1 MRRTRFDTAPCPI
14 ARTTDL
20 MGDSWTSMV
29 LREIAYGM
37 RRFEQIQE
45 RLDCSRATL
54 TERLTRLVDERLLD
68 KSAYQSNPLR
78 YEYSLTPKGLAFFDV
93 LAAMWRFGEDWLFP
107 ANEKHPAGASIEMIN
122 AETGTVIN
130 AQVVDVNTGQPI
142 NLATLKVRRKRRP
155 DSETAISVATL
166 AKTEAAN

>member
-20 MGDSWTSMV
+20 MGDWWTPMV

-54 TERLTRLVDERLLD
+54 TERLTRLVDEGLLD
-68 KSAYQSNPLR
+68 KSPYQSNPPR
-78 YEYSLTPKGLAFFDV
+78 YEYSFTPKGLAFFDV

-107 ANEKHPAGASIEMIN
+107 ANEKHPSGASIEMIN
-122 AETGTVIN
+122 AKTGAVIN
-130 AQVVDVNTGQPI
+130 AQVVDANTGQPI

-155 DSETAISVATL
+155 DPVDPITVVA
-166 AKTEAAN
+166 K

>member
-1 MRRTRFDTAPCPI
+1 MRRTRFNTAPCPI

-20 MGDSWTSMV
+20 MGDWWTPMV

-54 TERLTRLVDERLLD
+54 TERLNRLVDEGLLG
-68 KSAYQSNPLR
+68 KSAYQLNPPR
-78 YEYSLTPKGLAFFDV
+78 FEYSLTPKGLAFFDV

-107 ANEKHPAGASIEMIN
+107 ATERHPAGASIEMIN
-122 AETGTVIN
+122 AETGQVIQ
-130 AQVVDVNTGQPI
+130 AQVVDANTGNPI
-142 NLATLKVRRKRRP
+142 DLATLKVRRKRRP
-155 DSETAISVATL
+155 DPATASSDLRTAI
-166 AKTEAAN
+166 